1 MSTYRAPLADMNFV
15 LNDLAGLADVA
26 KLPGCE
32 EASPDTVTA
41 ILEEAAKFATE
52 VLDPLNRPG
61 DIEGSKRNP
70 DGSVTTPKGFKEAYR
85 QFIENGW
92 NGLTKSTQY
101 GGQGLPQ
108 LVSTPV
114 EEMWHAANMAFDL
127 CPLLTQ
133 GAIEALELCGTPEQ
147 KKTYLPNMVQG
158 VWAGTMNLTEP
169 QAGSDLAAVRT
180 RAVPQG
186 DGTYKLFG
194 QKIFITFGEHD
205 LTDNIVHLVLARTP
219 DAPEGVKGISLFL
232 VPKFLVNADRSL
244 GARNDVTCVSLEHK
258 LGIHASP
265 TAVLSYGEH
274 GGAVGYLLG
283 QENRGLEYMFIMM
296 NLARFSVG
304 MEGVGI
310 SERAYQRAVAY
321 ARDRVQ
327 GKPVGADRDARGPII
342 GHPDIRRMLM
352 TMRAYTEAM
361 RAVGYVTAS
370 AMDHARHHPDAA
382 ARAKHQAFVDLM
394 IPIVKG
400 WCTETAQEV
409 AYLGVQVHGG
419 MGFIEETGAA
429 QYYRDARIITIYE
442 GTTGI
447 QANDLIGRKTARDSG
462 ATARAIAAD
471 IDRVAAHCASH
482 PDAVLRSIGLRLA
495 AATAALQSA
504 IEWMVP
510 AYGTHI
516 RAAHA
521 AAVPYLKLWGVVA
534 GGWQMARA
542 ALVAV
547 KHLSEGEGDAE
558 FLHAKVATAQY
569 YAQCLLPQA
578 DALARTVTEGSDA
591 ALALSPQQFERA

>member
-1 MSTYRAPLADMNFV
+1 MSTYRAPLADMHFV
-15 LNDLAGLADVA
+15 LNELAGLSEVA
-26 KLPGCE
+26 RLPGCE
-32 EASPDTVTA
+32 EATPDTVAA
-41 ILEEAAKFATE
+41 ILEEAAKFATD
-52 VLDPLNRPG
+52 VLDPLNRIG
-61 DIEGSKRNP
+61 DREGSKRNA

-85 QFIENGW
+85 QFVDNGW
-92 NGLTKSTQY
+92 NGINKPPHW

-108 LVSTPV
+108 LVSTPI

-133 GAIEALELCGTPEQ
+133 GAIEALELCGTPVQ
-147 KKTYLPNMVQG
+147 KSTYLPKMVAG
-158 VWAGTMNLTEP
+158 TWAGTMNLTEP

-180 RAVPQG
+180 RAVPQP
-186 DGTYKLFG
+186 DGSYKLYG
-194 QKIFITFGEHD
+194 QKIFITYGEQD
-205 LTDNIVHLVLARTP
+205 LTENIIHLVLARTP
-219 DAPEGVKGISLFL
+219 NAPEGVKGISLFL
-232 VPKFLVNADRSL
+232 VPKFLVNPDGTL
-244 GARNDVTCVSLEHK
+244 GARNDVACVSLEHK

-265 TAVLSYGEH
+265 TAVLSYGDR
-274 GGAVGYLLG
+274 GGAVGYLVG
-283 QENRGLEYMFIMM
+283 EEHRGLEYMFIMM

-321 ARDRVQ
+321 ARDRIQ
-327 GKPVGADRDARGPII
+327 GKPVGSDASPGPII
-342 GHPDIRRMLM
+342 EHPDIRRMLM

-361 RAVGYVTAS
+361 RAVGYVTAA

-382 ARAKHQAFVDLM
+382 VRQKHQAFVDLM

-400 WCTETAQEV
+400 WFTETAQEV

-447 QANDLIGRKTARDSG
+447 QANDLIGRKTARDGG
-462 ATARAIAAD
+462 ATARAVAAD

-482 PDAVLRSIGLRLA
+482 ANPQLRAIGVPLA
-495 AATAALQSA
+495 AATAALQHA

-510 AYGTHI
+510 AYGTRV

-521 AAVPYLKLWGVVA
+521 AAVPYLELWGLVA

-542 ALVAV
+542 ALIAAQRMGN
-547 KHLSEGEGDAE
+547 SESDAE
-558 FLHAKVATAQY
+558 FMRAKIATAVF
-569 YAQCLLPQA
+569 YAECLLPQA
-578 DALARTVTEGSDA
+578 DGLARAITDGSDA
-591 ALALSPQQFERA
+591 ALALTSEQFERV